1 MSSRWWPKDW
11 DRRYK
16 QPKSVSS
23 VGFLGSVFCSTP
35 MGTSLWSQVC
45 NEVLKHP
52 ANLLSDVLFAN
63 RHIISSDQLLALL
76 VLVWWPRR
84 RRRRSHCLFR
94 IQQWRLVQHQLYQNR
109 RVFHWQKCKKCHWRL
124 FLMEN
129 MSSPSSRLAFS
140 KWMNLLPSIFLS
152 VCPFSNKDDFVK
164 TICCV
169 RLTENSRS
177 LFDNLHKRKCNKLLR
192 LN

>member
-16 QPKSVSS
+16 KPKSVSS

-35 MGTSLWSQVC
+35 LDTSLWSQVC

-63 RHIISSDQLLALL
+63 KHIIYSDQQLAIL

-84 RRRRSHCLFR
+84 RRRRSHCLFEYNNGGSCSISYIR
-94 IQQWRLVQHQLYQNR
+94 TGEYFIDKSAKNATEGFSWWKICPHHPHDWLSPNEWIFC
-109 RVFHWQKCKKCHWRL
+109 RVFV
-124 FLMEN
+124 
-129 MSSPSSRLAFS
+129 
-140 KWMNLLPSIFLS
+140 LS

-177 LFDNLHKRKCNKLLR
+177 LFVNLRKRKYNKLLR